1 MRISV
6 GQQQACNSGGGL
18 SLSLSSARLSAMVVV
33 VSLYGDNTYCKFD
46 GIEWLQAHFV
56 LQAGAQTHHHH
67 VRTPPV
73 PSIQHALFSNVR
85 RPDGILS
92 SRGLAADICVCV
104 CVLHVCGTEH
114 LCALCAL
121 YESYTRTHTHQYWY
135 ICRHILLRT
144 LHSGGPCV
152 CVCRELVRM

>member
-6 GQQQACNSGGGL
+6 GQQQACNSGGGLSL

-67 VRTPPV
+67 VRTYATSPQHPARIIFKRAAARWHSV
-73 PSIQHALFSNVR
+73 IQRTRCGYL
-85 RPDGILS
+85 
-92 SRGLAADICVCV
+92 CVCV

-121 YESYTRTHTHQYWY
+121 YELYTCTHTYTNTGIY
-135 ICRHILLRT
+135 AGT
-144 LHSGGPCV
+144 YY
-152 CVCRELVRM
+152 